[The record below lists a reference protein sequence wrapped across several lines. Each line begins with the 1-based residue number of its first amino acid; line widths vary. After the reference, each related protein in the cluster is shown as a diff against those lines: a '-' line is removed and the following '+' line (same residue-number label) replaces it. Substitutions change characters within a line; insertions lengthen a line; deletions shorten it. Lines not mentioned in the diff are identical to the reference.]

1 LWTATS
7 PAQIG
12 AWNDSITRLEEL
24 GEEPFV
30 TLEPEEVVRRAA
42 SPAHL
47 AGVFE

>member
-30 TLEPEEVVRRAA
+30 TLEPEEVVRRAS